1 MRQTSGTKKSH
12 GEKVVKDILTQQGAV
27 GKFGKRCHGRGN
39 DFFVADHHRCG
50 GSHDYVRRMLV
61 VQLGDAAVFP
71 QLFRDADDVVGKVDE
86 HGIEIFHGHGPAAL
100 SITNRKRQAAR
111 NACLVELSEPRKN
124 VDAQLL
130 VGVQQVDHNPVF
142 ADLAALNPPEIERFH
157 GDALA

>member
-50 GSHDYVRRMLV
+50 GSHDYIRRMLV

-86 HGIEIFHGHGPAAL
+86 LWVETFHGHGQVAL
-100 SITNRKRQAAR
+100 NIANRERQAAR
-111 NACLVELSEPRKN
+111 NARLVELPEPRKN
-124 VDAQLL
+124 VDTQLPI
-130 VGVQQVDHNPVF
+130 GVQQVDHNPIF
-142 ADLAALNPPEIERFH
+142 ADLAVLNPPEIK
-157 GDALA
+157 